1 MTFGIGHSIKNASE
15 FQTIK
20 TFIQNH
26 TTSVIEAEVQRY
38 LQSDLADSVTKV
50 NAFIKDNNVKLE
62 QNQFDA
68 IVSLVFN
75 YPGALSKTTDLGKE
89 LINNGSSGNF
99 DESNIVDGF
108 TYTRF
113 QGSRIDGLVTRRNNE
128 LNLFFSADYNNYY
141 DTKQKVINAGI
152 DRIKY

>member
-1 MTFGIGHSIKNASE
+1 MEES
-15 FQTIK
+15 
-20 TFIQNH
+20 
-26 TTSVIEAEVQRY
+26 
-38 LQSDLADSVTKV
+38 
-50 NAFIKDNNVKLE
+50 
-62 QNQFDA
+62 